1 MDSQLDAVRH
11 RICKAED
18 EIVETKQELAA
29 AKQAG
34 NKGGAEEVKFL
45 RGQLL
50 SLNNQLSS
58 LQEEK
63 NILLRSQTPS
73 ASNQAGHVFVD
84 VADGPVPR
92 NGRGQLDVEAIE
104 KSLAASQHILE
115 GIVHGD
121 RHGYPACRDGWTCTS
136 YTNTPIQLQVAPKP
150 VDDEGYKFK
159 DLIHKWA
166 LLRVMH
172 TSVAI

>member
-1 MDSQLDAVRH
+1 M
-11 RICKAED
+11 RIL
-18 EIVETKQELAA
+18 VT
-29 AKQAG
+29 AG
-34 NKGGAEEVKFL
+34 EEVKFL

-50 SLNNQLSS
+50 SLNHQLSD
-58 LQEEK
+58 LQEKE

-84 VADGPVPR
+84 VADGPVEMVDCETNEPSIKPFIVPM

-136 YTNTPIQLQVAPKP
+136 YTNTPIQLHVAPKP
-150 VDDEGYKFK
+150 VDDE
-159 DLIHKWA
+159 A
-166 LLRVMH
+166 
-172 TSVAI
+172 TSSRT